1 MKKHRFLA
9 SFRARVG
16 GIPASITHE
25 STARIQG
32 PFCDEGAAGG
42 GVVLLIHAGDLPLKD
57 GADVHVLPGV
67 LIKIEREVLAAVP
80 HLPMYEQVVV
90 VPAKDLDAIHTAL
103 KRSLRVMEGEED
115 FRAIECVRTALAEL
129 EGHQ

>member
-1 MKKHRFLA
+1 M
-9 SFRARVG
+9 
-16 GIPASITHE
+16 IPRYLTGE
-25 STARIQG
+25 
-32 PFCDEGAAGG
+32 
-42 GVVLLIHAGDLPLKD
+42 LIHAGDLPLKHGD
-57 GADVHVLPGV
+57 DVHVIPGV
-67 LIKIEREVLAAVP
+67 LIKIERDVIAAAP